1 MTKPN
6 LDKLKKK
13 QKETILKYTEDAVHN
28 LLYHDRAEDKE
39 ISSALIFELLGSKD
53 ITTSEII
60 NAFAKELRKE
70 TT

>member
-1 MTKPN
+1 MSKPN

-28 LLYHDRAEDKE
+28 LLYHDRVEDKE

-60 NAFAKELRKE
+60 NTFAKELRKE
-70 TT
+70 TI